1 MPDLAL
7 FAVVALTEDLP
18 SLGLSRGQMGTVI
31 EKLSP
36 DAYEVEFSGEN
47 GETYATA
54 AIEGSKLMR
63 LHREPVST
71 AA

>member
-1 MPDLAL
+1 MRDLAL
-7 FAVVALTEDLP
+7 FSVVALTEDLP

-31 EKLSP
+31 EKLSA
-36 DAYEVEFSGEN
+36 DAYEVEFSGEH

-54 AIEGSKLMR
+54 TIQGTKLIR
-63 LHREPVST
+63 LHRESVSS

>member
-7 FAVVALTEDLP
+7 FSVVALTEDLLD
-18 SLGLSRGQMGTVI
+18 LGLSRGQMGTVI
-31 EKLSP
+31 EKLAP
-36 DAYEVEFSGEN
+36 DVYEIEFSGAD

-54 AIEGSKLMR
+54 TIEGTKLMR

>member
-1 MPDLAL
+1 MPDLDF

-18 SLGLSRGQMGTVI
+18 SLGLSRGQMGTVT
-31 EKLSP
+31 EKLGP
-36 DAYEVEFSGEN
+36 DAYEVEFSNEE

-54 AIEGSKLMR
+54 AIEGAKLMR
-63 LHREPVST
+63 LHRESVSD